1 MTIFIVEDESHAE
14 TFGEYISFSDALS
27 ELKKR
32 SIIPWDLEPNRAPC
46 QNWKTCGR
54 TYEIIE
60 YDNSVDPWKE
70 LKRVFVLEISANGI
84 EWANGFGT

>member
-1 MTIFIVEDESHAE
+1 VH
-14 TFGEYISFSDALS
+14 
-27 ELKKR
+27 
-32 SIIPWDLEPNRAPC
+32 RAKIG
-46 QNWKTCGR
+46 KTCGR